1 MSGVLSKGIKFSY
14 MKALAMTEIDN
25 LQEVPELG
33 GKVDKVE
40 ITTLKDSAKKYI
52 AGIKDFGDLEFKFL
66 YDNSS
71 VTANYRILKGL
82 ESAGTIT
89 EFEIEF
95 PDATTFTFSASV
107 MTTVD
112 SAKVGDALTFSASL
126 TLNSDI
132 VTSNPTV

>member
-1 MSGVLSKGIKFSY
+1 MSGVLSKGIKLSY
-14 MKALAMTEIDN
+14 MKELAMVEIDN

-40 ITTLKDSAKKYI
+40 VTTLKDASKKYI
-52 AGIKDFGDLEFKFL
+52 QGIKDYGDLEFKFL

-82 ESAGTIT
+82 ETAGTIV
-89 EFEIEF
+89 EFEVEF
-95 PDATTFTFSASV
+95 PDTTTFTFSASV
-107 MTTVD
+107 ATTID
-112 SAKVGDALTFSASL
+112 SAKVGDALTFSANL

-132 VTSNPTV
+132 VPTNPTV